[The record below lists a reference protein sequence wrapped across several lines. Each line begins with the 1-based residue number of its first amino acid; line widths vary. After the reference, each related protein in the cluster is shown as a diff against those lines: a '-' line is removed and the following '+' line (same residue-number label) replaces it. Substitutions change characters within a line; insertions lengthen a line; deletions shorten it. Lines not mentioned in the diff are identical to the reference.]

1 MSKFQF
7 IYGAGITAILNLLL
21 YITALGE
28 EIIKSGLITALITIF
43 LFSVGVKIA
52 LANTVKDGQST
63 NWKSVGSFALGSG
76 VVTIITL
83 VLSLLAIV

>member
-1 MSKFQF
+1 MSKFQI
-7 IYGAGITAILNLLL
+7 IYGASITTILNLLL

-28 EIIKSGLITALITIF
+28 EIIKSGLVVSLITIF
-43 LFSVGVKIA
+43 IFSVGVKIA
-52 LANTVKDGQST
+52 LANTIKDGQST

-76 VVTIITL
+76 VVTIVTL